1 MADPTPP
8 PDPVATG
15 KEEAARLAAVRRFE
29 ILDAPADGT
38 LHDIVGLAQTVF
50 GTPIASVS
58 IVDTDRVFLAA
69 CRGLDGVRQVGTEPG
84 LCTSAIVDDGPYVV
98 TDAGTDLRTL
108 DHPLVRGQL
117 GIRFYAGA
125 PISTVDG
132 HRLGTVNV
140 MDYQPRQVTDTQV
153 TVLSMLAALAA
164 RHLDLRLTTIRT
176 IRQERQHRTDA
187 DHRADAA
194 TDRATAANERAGAA
208 DRLIDRLRATA
219 AVHAH
224 AERPERCQLGGA
236 AGCPEPAELKVADS
250 WGDSAWGCLAHVEQ
264 TIVNVSSVFI
274 ADQELGGL
282 AAYIARA

>member
-1 MADPTPP
+1 MADPTLPS
-8 PDPVATG
+8 DPVAMG

-38 LHDIVGLAQTVF
+38 LQDIAELARTVF
-50 GTPIASVS
+50 GTPIATVS

-69 CRGLDGVRQVGTEPG
+69 SRGLDGVRQVGTEPG
-84 LCTSAIVDDGPYVV
+84 LCTSAIVAGDPYVV

-117 GIRFYAGA
+117 GIRFYAAA
-125 PISTVDG
+125 PITTVDG

-140 MDYQPRQVTDTQV
+140 MDYQPRQVADMQLTA
-153 TVLSMLAALAA
+153 LSMLAALAA
-164 RHLDLRLTTIRT
+164 RHLDLRLTTICT
-176 IRQERQHRTDA
+176 IRRERQHRTDA

-194 TDRATAANERAGAA
+194 TDRATAADERAGAA
-208 DRLIDRLRATA
+208 DRLIERLHAAA

-224 AERPERCQLGGA
+224 APRPERCQLGGA

-264 TIVNVSSVFI
+264 TTLNVSSVFV
-274 ADQELGGL
+274 ADSELGGL
-282 AAYIARA
+282 AAYVARA